1 MNKIFLHLWL
11 FTLGSSILYSCT
23 QNEAVPDVEDQE
35 NAVVFQ
41 TNEGAS
47 RAFIDGNL
55 STPGTKMQIYGYHDN
70 KYLADGQDKELSG
83 KPLACI
89 ATDSWAVVDNNDN
102 PITYFWEG
110 EGTYRFFG
118 WLTYDE
124 AHSLQNP
131 LTTNYSELEK
141 KLTVSGT
148 TNLKDYN
155 QFDFLYSEI
164 DERTMDANNM
174 DREKRRAVSLDMKH
188 LFTAFAIGI
197 KNTSEDDIDIKSVK
211 LNCVNDNGSAEI
223 NYGPG
228 LYTIDYGTTTQT
240 AKPFVSFSGSHTLTK
255 RTGYLPNIFA
265 PSAADKQF
273 YMVWPQTGV
282 VLNATGISLG
292 EDDEEEDETEVNER
306 DANSPL
312 LLEYT
317 VDGVTFKKRLRLPNE
332 NWLPGK
338 KYYLEVLIADKL
350 VEITTTVRDW
360 DYTDAKVDFSDNS
373 ILVEEDG
380 HLRWDETK
388 CIVDHTKK
396 EVYVKGGMPVEGTF
410 TINAPQGGQ
419 WRVSLEGDVTA
430 FRIVDDATPTDDGFG
445 PIDGEVHR
453 IKIVPQITTPDRDY
467 RVTLKF
473 VAITADHKTYPA
485 DDMLQDSNG
494 DDNADIYTV
503 VLEKVK

>member
-11 FTLGSSILYSCT
+11 FTLGRSILHSCT
-23 QNEAVPDVEDQE
+23 QNEAVPDVESQDQE
-35 NAVVFQ
+35 NEITFQ
-41 TNEGAS
+41 TNENAS

-55 STPGTKMQIYGYHDN
+55 STPGTKMQIYGYHDK

-131 LTTNYSELEK
+131 LTTNYFESESEK

-228 LYTIDYGTTTQT
+228 LYTIVYGTTTQT

-255 RTGYLPNIFA
+255 RTGYLPNIFN
-265 PSAADKQF
+265 PSDAEKQF
-273 YMVWPQTGV
+273 YMVWPQQGT
-282 VLNATGISLG
+282 VLNADGFSLG
-292 EDDEEEDETEVNER
+292 EDDEEEDETEANKR

-312 LLEYT
+312 LLEYM
-317 VDGVTFKKRLRLPNE
+317 VDGVSFKKRLRLPNE

-350 VEITTTVRDW
+350 VELACTVLDW
-360 DYTDAKVDFSDNS
+360 DYTDAKVDFSENS
-373 ILVEEDG
+373 VVVKEG
-380 HLRWDETK
+380 NHLKWDEQK
-388 CIVDHTKK
+388 CTVYPDLKK
-396 EVYVKGGMPVEGTF
+396 VYVKNAAPVEATF
-410 TINAPQGGQ
+410 CIDAPQGGQ
-419 WRVSLEGDVTA
+419 WRVSLEGDVTK
-430 FRIVDDATPTDDGFG
+430 FKIIDDADPNDDGFG
-445 PIDGEVHR
+445 PIDGKLHR
-453 IKIVPQITTPDRDY
+453 IKIRPTETSPERDY
-467 RVTLKF
+467 KVTLKF
-473 VAITADHKTYPA
+473 VAITADRSKILPA
-485 DDMLQDSNG
+485 DDMIQKAGKDT
-494 DDNADIYTV
+494 I
-503 VLEKVK
+503 VLPRVK